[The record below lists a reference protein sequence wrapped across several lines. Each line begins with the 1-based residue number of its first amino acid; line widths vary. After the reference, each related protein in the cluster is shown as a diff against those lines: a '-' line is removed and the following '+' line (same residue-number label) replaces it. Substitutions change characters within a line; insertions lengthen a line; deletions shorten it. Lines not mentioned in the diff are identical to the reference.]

1 MKLTCQLDQNSVLPL
16 YEQLYRY
23 IAAQIS
29 GGHMV
34 SQSKLPSRRA
44 LSSHLSVSESTVKAA
59 YELLEQEGYITSS
72 QRRGYFVNRLE
83 PLPGTKT
90 KNIFVADEPDQFS
103 PLYDFSTSAC
113 DASIFPYKLWSK
125 LFRET
130 LLHRPE
136 LLQRGNPQ
144 GDIELRSTLSIFLQQ
159 YRALNAQ
166 PQNIVIG
173 AGADYLLSTLL
184 QMLPKNITVGAEDP
198 GYHGI
203 YRNCARLGMQVL
215 SVPTDESGMSA
226 AALSGS
232 EANIC
237 YITPS
242 HQFPLGI
249 SMPVGRRRELLR
261 WADKKPGRL
270 IIEDDYDSEFRHF
283 SRPLPALQGLD
294 LSGQVCYIGTFSR
307 SLAPSMRLA
316 YMVLPDHLMQVYK
329 KEMIKSG
336 ETVSRFEQQ
345 TLARSISE
353 GSYSRHLRKAGNIYA
368 RRLKKLIGLLS
379 EIPDIRI
386 FGEQAGLHFLLH
398 APQHSEK
405 ELLKRA
411 LDVNIPLHG
420 LSEYYHREKA
430 PLSTLVLGFAG
441 LKDEKLPDAVK
452 ALRSAWEL

>member
-1 MKLTCQLDQNSVLPL
+1 MKLTCLLDQNLALPM

-29 GGHMV
+29 NGQMTFD
-34 SQSKLPSRRA
+34 SKLPSRRA
-44 LSSHLSVSESTVKAA
+44 LSSHLSVSESTVKTA
-59 YELLEQEGYITSS
+59 YELLEQEGYIRSS
-72 QRRGYFVNRLE
+72 QRRGYFVNLLE
-83 PLPGTKT
+83 PLPGKKP
-90 KNIFVADEPDQFS
+90 KNLFVAEELEQSCPR
-103 PLYDFSTSAC
+103 YDFSTSAC

-130 LLHRPE
+130 LLRRPE

-144 GDIELRSTLSIFLQQ
+144 GDLELRIALSAFLQQ
-159 YRALNAQ
+159 YRALNTQ
-166 PQNIVIG
+166 PQNIIIG

-184 QMLPKNITVGAEDP
+184 QMLPKNSVVGAEDP

-203 YRNCARLGMQVL
+203 YRNCKRLGLHIL
-215 SVPTDESGMSA
+215 SIPTDDSGMSA
-226 AALSGS
+226 VALSSS

-261 WADKKPGRL
+261 WAGEKPNRL

-294 LSGQVCYIGTFSR
+294 LTGQVCYIGTFSR

-345 TLARSISE
+345 TLARFINE
-353 GSYSRHLRKAGNIYA
+353 GSYPRHLRKAGNIYA
-368 RRLKKLIGLLS
+368 RRLRKLISLLTDIP
-379 EIPDIRI
+379 EIHI

-398 APQHSEK
+398 VPQHSEA

-411 LDVNIPLHG
+411 FSKGIPLHG
-420 LSEYYHREKA
+420 LSEYYHQEKA
-430 PLSTLVLGFAG
+430 PPSTLVLGFAG
-441 LKDEKLPDAVK
+441 LKDEELSAAVK
-452 ALRSAWEL
+452 MLRSAWEV